1 MRGGGV
7 RKLILIISLCLALAG
22 CEKKTEKPF
31 GFEWGQSSS
40 AIKAMHLNGYLE
52 LSKDNGI
59 TQIRL
64 RESPVKQDLLNY
76 YLAYI
81 DRDFGLIAVEGRSR
95 EMNLSLESDAKIAAA
110 TYNYVLS
117 NIGSGFEGKNS
128 TPREKVHE
136 SSLIPGNERKIE
148 NNFAVELRNGLVVA
162 TLNIQRQEGNDSIAW
177 VSLTY
182 ALKPPKN

>member
-40 AIKAMHLNGYLE
+40 AIKAMQLNGYLE
-52 LSKDNGI
+52 ASKDDGI
-59 TQIRL
+59 TQILL
-64 RESPVKQDLLNY
+64 RDSPVKQDFLHDY
-76 YLAYI
+76 FAYI
-81 DRDFGLIAVEGRSR
+81 DRNLGLIAVEGRSR
-95 EMNLSLESDAKIAAA
+95 VMNLSLESDAKSVAAI
-110 TYNYVLS
+110 YNYLLS
-117 NIGSGFEGKNS
+117 NIESEFEEKNS

-136 SSLIPGNERKIE
+136 SSLMPENERKIE
-148 NNFAVELRNGLVVA
+148 NNFAVEFRNGLVVA
-162 TLNIQRQEGNDSIAW
+162 TLKIQRQKGNDSIAW

-182 ALKPPKN
+182 ALNPPKT